1 MKSGLHS
8 NSRRG
13 GRCRRQQGYTLAET
27 LAALLF
33 LAIVIPAVVEALHI
47 AGRAGTVSVRRAVAA
62 RIAERV
68 LNEATLYT
76 NLNSSAQSGTQVE
89 GAVDYQWTV
98 SRENWVQN
106 TQLPQLTA
114 EVRFLTQG
122 QESSVRISTL
132 GHPVDA
138 QPGTSPTATR

>member
-1 MKSGLHS
+1 M
-8 NSRRG
+8 
-13 GRCRRQQGYTLAET
+13 AET

-47 AGRAGTVSVRRAVAA
+47 SGRAGTVSVRRAVAA
-62 RIAERV
+62 RIAERK
-68 LNEATLYT
+68 LTEATLYT
-76 NLNSSAQSGTQVE
+76 NLTSSAQNGTEVE
-89 GAVDYQWTV
+89 GSVDYQWTV
-98 SRENWVQN
+98 TRENWIQN

-122 QESSVRISTL
+122 QESSVRMSTL

-138 QPGTSPTATR
+138 QPGASPTTAR

>member
-1 MKSGLHS
+1 MKSGPLS
-8 NSRRG
+8 NRHRKGSA
-13 GRCRRQQGYTLAET
+13 RRQQGYTLAET

-68 LNEATLYT
+68 LTEAILYT

-89 GAVDYQWTV
+89 GTVDYQWTV
-98 SRENWVQN
+98 TRENWVQSP
-106 TQLPQLTA
+106 QLPQLTA

-122 QESSVRISTL
+122 QEASVRMSTL

-138 QPGTSPTATR
+138 QPGTSPTVTR

>member
-1 MKSGLHS
+1 MKSGLVS
-8 NSRRG
+8 NNRAQVR
-13 GRCRRQQGYTLAET
+13 RRQQGYTLAET

-33 LAIVIPAVVEALHI
+33 LAIVIPAVVEALHV

-68 LNEATLYT
+68 LTEATLMT
-76 NLNSSAQSGTQVE
+76 NINTIGQSGNQVE
-89 GAVDYQWTV
+89 GGVDYPWTLT
-98 SRENWVQN
+98 RENWVQN
-106 TQLPQLTA
+106 TRLPQLTA

-122 QESSVRISTL
+122 QESSVRLSTL

-138 QPGTSPTATR
+138 IPGGSPTTTR